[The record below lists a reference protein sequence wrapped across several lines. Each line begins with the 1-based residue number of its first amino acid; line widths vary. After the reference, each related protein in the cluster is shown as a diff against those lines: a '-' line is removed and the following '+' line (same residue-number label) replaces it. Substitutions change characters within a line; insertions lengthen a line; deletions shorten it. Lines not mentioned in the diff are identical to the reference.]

1 MAPEASSS
9 QAMTGFD
16 LTPRAGFLAECYAPA
31 SEAEDSAT
39 LADRVAAACAE
50 LRAGGAAIEYLGVLV
65 VPSDELA
72 YHVFSGADAGVIS
85 QAGSRAGLRVERVVP
100 SLAVGLVAP
109 RASPRHA
116 LPVAIEGDRPVGHPS
131 GEIGA

>member
-1 MAPEASSS
+1 MTEIDAPFTAC
-9 QAMTGFD
+9 
-16 LTPRAGFLAECYAPA
+16 FLAECYAPA
-31 SEAEDSAT
+31 SEASDRAT
-39 LADRVAAACAE
+39 ATDRVAAACAE
-50 LRAGGAAIEYLGVLV
+50 LRARGAAIEYFGVLL
-65 VPSDELA
+65 VPGDELA
-72 YHVFSGADAGVIS
+72 YHVFSGADADVIS